1 MFCPNCG
8 KEERDLTAR
17 FCNNCGQEFKR
28 DDNENES
35 YQYGSESPVN
45 NYQPVADLIHA
56 GFFLRLFAFIID
68 TVIYGLVFGVLSLGR
83 TLANPQSIQ
92 GLSFI
97 LGLLINSAF
106 ESSQMMGTPGKYIL
120 KIAVVD
126 LNRERVTFGKA
137 FVRNLCEYLN
147 AFTFGIGYLMIAFT
161 QNKQGLHDMIA
172 GTYVIKKIVDS

>member
-8 KEERDLTAR
+8 KEERDPTAR
-17 FCNNCGQEFKR
+17 FCNNCGQELKR
-28 DDNENES
+28 EDNGNQT
-35 YQYGSESPVN
+35 YQYGPQNTVN
-45 NYQPVADLIHA
+45 NPQMVAGSIHA

-68 TVIYGLVFGVLSLGR
+68 TVIWVLIFGVLSFGR
-83 TLANPQSIQ
+83 AFTNPQSIQ

-106 ESSQMMGTPGKYIL
+106 ESSEMMGTPGKYIL

-126 LNRERVTFGKA
+126 LNRERITFGKA

-147 AFTFGIGYLMIAFT
+147 AFTLGIGYLMIAFT

-172 GTYVIKKIVDS
+172 GTYVIKKGR